1 MFYLSSIQLYF
12 HRKHSD
18 LFVKTKEMCSAGNIQ
33 KTPEWS
39 KALQSHSLSP
49 LVHSNQAAKKLQKK
63 NSFTLAK
70 LTAAEQST
78 RRMFRFPY
86 RRLFHTY
93 EVCSTIIMI
102 IFMSIQ
108 LLFILFST
116 IFALVPS
123 YGCRFRSFTH
133 SFLCAILHS
142 FFFFFS
148 LLLLFLPSVCEHLK
162 MIKFSV
168 HHIQEQH
175 GAG

>member
-63 NSFTLAK
+63 LFYPCQVDSSRTIDTKNVSVSVSSSLPYVRSVFNDYNDYFYVNS
-70 LTAAEQST
+70 TAFHFIFDN
-78 RRMFRFPY
+78 FRPCAVL
-86 RRLFHTY
+86 RLPFLFFH
-93 EVCSTIIMI
+93 SL
-102 IFMSIQ
+102 IFM
-108 LLFILFST
+108 
-116 IFALVPS
+116 
-123 YGCRFRSFTH
+123 CHFTQ
-133 SFLCAILHS
+133 

-148 LLLLFLPSVCEHLK
+148 LLLLFLPSVCVHLK